1 MNYFSIFY
9 LSGLVIYLI
18 IVIVRGII
26 KIDFFNTMYDEN
38 ELSIDSEIKQ
48 NLYSY
53 IELLLSHFVVWAFNI
68 NLDKENYKTEMYN
81 NLLNTT
87 GTFGMF
93 LVCWILWPITIC
105 SFIGASLF
113 SKIYKYIKKRREIK

>member
-1 MNYFSIFY
+1 MYIFHKSVS
-9 LSGLVIYLI
+9 LNHHVCKFIISFALI
-18 IVIVRGII
+18 KQGRSEN
-26 KIDFFNTMYDEN
+26 IDN
-38 ELSIDSEIKQ
+38 EIKQ

-68 NLDKENYKTEMYN
+68 NLDKENYKIEMYN

-87 GTFGMF
+87 ETFGMF
-93 LVCWILWPITIC
+93 LVYWILWPITIC
-105 SFIGASLF
+105 SFLGVSLF